1 MSTRRTAQLAVV
13 LGDLQEQLVRLFV
26 LAERELLEV
35 LGVGRRVLVRPLARV
50 LAALELRLRR
60 RVLVLRLVLVLA
72 FRAIVVAHLR
82 LHHIRAC
89 SNNTSTYTVQYTTSQ
104 KVDEKYD
111 YKYEQ

>member
-13 LGDLQEQLVRLFV
+13 LGDLQEQLVRLLV

-60 RVLVLRLVLVLA
+60 RRVLVLRLVLVLA

-89 SNNTSTYTVQYTTSQ
+89 DSNTST
-104 KVDEKYD
+104 
-111 YKYEQ
+111 